1 MNVMWI
7 KWTDAVTS
15 AEAGWTTK
23 EDALT
28 TAASPLPI
36 MHTVGF
42 VLHHDDN
49 QIAITDSVGDDEFG
63 QVTKIPMSM
72 IIEYDYLRRKNNEKT
87 IDMPLI

>member
-1 MNVMWI
+1 MNMIWI

-23 EDALT
+23 DDALA
-28 TAASPLPI
+28 TASSPLPI
-36 MHTVGF
+36 MYTIGY

-49 QIAITDSVGDDEFG
+49 HIAITDSVGDDEFG

-72 IIEYDYLRRKNNEKT
+72 ILEYDYLRRKE
-87 IDMPLI
+87 DV